1 MATVVFRKSRSGY
14 RADIG
19 EALLLER
26 VYNVERGF
34 GRRKVVVVLS
44 KEGQIV
50 DAKDESMKADVGDR
64 QKVYDCLEWVCWR
77 CATTHGT

>member
-1 MATVVFRKSRSGY
+1 MATGVFRKSRSGY

-44 KEGQIV
+44 KEDQIV
-50 DAKDESMKADVGDR
+50 DAKDESMKTDVGDR
-64 QKVYDCLEWVCWR
+64 
-77 CATTHGT
+77 